1 MISISIN
8 LLFWDDCLP
17 NSSRLRNVGYVIN
30 KLNHLNLFLNEKLD
44 SEINIIDYSKNQI
57 LEGSRH
63 IPYPDGIYKRS
74 EKINN
79 LLYECNKDL
88 FGVIDADC
96 FFKESHYEVFRDMIL
111 NNGKDCCYTHD
122 VCDFSEVDTEKIL
135 YNSSDP
141 NTLPY
146 TNRFPGR
153 AGGLGAFFITDTDNL
168 KKHHGF
174 DEKFTTWGGEDGEI
188 YDKINQDSKIKKIVS
203 TNDKITLYHLN
214 HFSNRSD
221 IRYFNND
228 EYIRNNF

>member
-1 MISISIN
+1 MISLSIN

-17 NSSRLRNVGYVIN
+17 NSSRLRNVRYVID

-57 LEGSRH
+57 LESARH

-79 LLYECNKDL
+79 LLYECNTDL

-96 FFKESHYEVFRDMIL
+96 FFEESHYEILRDMIL
-111 NNGKDCCYTHD
+111 TNGKDCCYTYD

-135 YNSSDP
+135 SNSSDP

-146 TNRFPGR
+146 TNRFPDS
-153 AGGLGAFFITDTDNL
+153 AGGLGALFITDTDNL

-174 DEKFTTWGGEDGEI
+174 NEKFTTWGGEDGEI
-188 YDKINQDSKIKKIVS
+188 YDRIDRDSKIKKIVS
-203 TNDKITLYHLN
+203 TKCRIPLYHLN